1 VNHLAIVGAGSVGTA
16 IAFTALNRGV
26 ASHLSL
32 YDLDGAR
39 ATAEMLDLRHGLQF
53 VRPATIDAGAS
64 VSVCTGADVV
74 VITAGGKQRPGEAR
88 LALAE
93 RNGALFRELLPT
105 LIEVAP
111 NAVILVVTNPVDVL
125 TQLAIELTDRDD
137 GTVFGSGT
145 VLDSSRL
152 RHLLALRY
160 GIAERHVH
168 AYVVGEHGDS
178 ESVLWSSATIGGA
191 PLAAVTADDAVH
203 LDEDGRSKLLD
214 QIRNAAYQIIAG
226 KGATTWGIALA
237 TGQILDALDQTTH
250 SAILPVSGPIDMELG
265 LGKVCISLPRLVDAN
280 GAGPL
285 LPLVAT
291 NEELAAIRASAAA
304 VRQTLDSI
312 R

>member
-1 VNHLAIVGAGSVGTA
+1 MNHLAIVGAGSVGAA

-26 ASHLSL
+26 ANHLSL

-53 VRPATIDAGAS
+53 VRPATIDAGGS

-74 VITAGGKQRPGEAR
+74 VISAGAKQRPGETR
-88 LALAE
+88 LALAG
-93 RNGALFRELLPT
+93 RNGALIRGLLPG
-105 LIEVAP
+105 LGEVAP

-168 AYVVGEHGDS
+168 SYVVGEHGDS

-191 PLAAVTADDAVH
+191 PLAAVKADDGNY
-203 LDEDGRSKLLD
+203 LDEAGRTLLLD
-214 QIRNAAYQIIAG
+214 QIRSAAYEIIAG
-226 KGATTWGIALA
+226 KGATSWGIALA
-237 TGQILDALDQTTH
+237 TGQILEALDQTTH
-250 SAILPVSGPIDMELG
+250 SAILPVSGAYRLG
-265 LGKVCISLPRLVDAN
+265 IRIRQSLHLSSSS
-280 GAGPL
+280 G
-285 LPLVAT
+285 
-291 NEELAAIRASAAA
+291 
-304 VRQTLDSI
+304 
-312 R
+312 